1 MTPSVFPPSRL
12 CCLRLCHTPI
22 VRRIHARDCAS
33 EAGDIIDAMTVIAN
47 VRLFASDQHQGLC
60 DVEIAA
66 GAVTAITP
74 AGSVPIASADRIDAQ
89 GRWLLP
95 GLWDRHVHM
104 NQWAMARRRFDLTGA
119 VSAEHAAQLAARAL
133 ADFDARAGQPLTGFG
148 FRSGLWGVQ
157 PDKRIL
163 DATVGGVPT
172 VLISWDLHSA
182 WLNSAALLAFGFS
195 GDRDGIVRENECFDL
210 LRRLADVPDST
221 LDGWVADAAS
231 VAASR
236 GVVGVVDME
245 MAWSPGAWVR
255 RATAGGRLSQ
265 RIEAG
270 FYAQD
275 LDRVIAQGLASGSSI
290 VPEAVDPSLVRLGP
304 LKIIADG
311 SLNTRTA
318 YCFEPYGGAG
328 TEGRGVLNLGGS
340 ELVELLSRAREAGV
354 ECAVHAIGDAAV
366 STVCEA
372 FAASGA
378 QGSVEHVQLASLD
391 EVKRLAELGLV
402 ASVQPQHAVDDRPV
416 TEQFWP
422 DRVGNAFRLRSL
434 VDAGVRVRFGS
445 DAPVAVLDPW
455 VAIAAAVFRCE
466 PGDEPWQPGEAL
478 SVVEAVAASS
488 ERGRAD
494 VRVGDVADI
503 VLVDVDP
510 AAADAAALKGLPVAA
525 TFVGGVP
532 SFSNLG

>member
-1 MTPSVFPPSRL
+1 
-12 CCLRLCHTPI
+12 
-22 VRRIHARDCAS
+22 
-33 EAGDIIDAMTVIAN
+33 MTVIAN

-66 GAVTAITP
+66 GAVAAITP
-74 AGSVPIASADRIDAQ
+74 AGSVPTTSTDRMDAQ

-133 ADFDARAGQPLTGFG
+133 AECDARTGQPLTGFG

-163 DATVGGVPT
+163 DATVGGMPT

-195 GDRDGIVRENECFDL
+195 DDSDGIVRENECFDL

-231 VAASR
+231 VAAAR

-255 RATAGGRLSQ
+255 RAAAGPLSQ
-265 RIEAG
+265 RVEAG

-275 LDRVIAQGLASGSSI
+275 LDRVVAQGLTSGISV
-290 VPEAVDPSLVRLGP
+290 VPEAVDPSMVRLGP

-318 YCFEPYGGAG
+318 YCFESYGGAG
-328 TEGRGVLNLGGS
+328 AEGRGVLNLGEP
-340 ELVELLSRAREAGV
+340 ELVELLSRARGAGV
-354 ECAVHAIGDAAV
+354 ACAVHAIGDAAV

-378 QGSVEHVQLASLD
+378 RGSVEHVQLASLA
-391 EVKRLAELGLV
+391 EAKRLADLGLV

-422 DRVGNAFRLRSL
+422 DRVGDAFRLRSL

-466 PGDEPWQPGEAL
+466 PGDEPWQPSEAL
-478 SVVEAVAASS
+478 SVAEAVAASS
-488 ERGRAD
+488 EHGRAD

-503 VLVDVDP
+503 VLVDADP
-510 AAADAAALKGLPVAA
+510 ATADAAMLKGLPVAA
-525 TFVGGVP
+525 TLVGGVP
-532 SFSNLG
+532 SFSTLD